1 MATQSLSKS
10 LQYITNTIIQRQC
23 VLWCHITTHTGTN
36 VIPTHAVEKIFTTIL
51 VFQVQPLLK
60 DFHRLL
66 WAYRYQA
73 AYREYIREKEKKKK
87 IIMALQKYTFFGH
100 ALSDT
105 TLGSSNSLKKEGKN
119 ERPHQFTKAK
129 LKNKWHLLLTIAVG
143 NLRGSI
149 TATHTHSHTHT

>member
-73 AYREYIREKEKKKK
+73 AYREYIREKEKKKRSSWLYK
-87 IIMALQKYTFFGH
+87 NIHF
-100 ALSDT
+100 
-105 TLGSSNSLKKEGKN
+105 LGMHSATQHLVRLNSLKKEGKN

-149 TATHTHSHTHT
+149 TATHTHTHT

>member
-23 VLWCHITTHTGTN
+23 VLWCHITTHTCTN

-73 AYREYIREKEKKKK
+73 AYREYIREKEKKKRSSWLYK
-87 IIMALQKYTFFGH
+87 NIHI
-100 ALSDT
+100 
-105 TLGSSNSLKKEGKN
+105 LGMHSATQHLVRLNSLKKEGKN

-149 TATHTHSHTHT
+149 TATHTHTHT